1 VVEAV
6 TPGFVVELFGLPGSG
21 KSHFARE
28 LLRSSAEIGMPVN
41 LPVASIGPAVPSL
54 PRMARKLG
62 LVARQVLQRP
72 VPSCVTM
79 RSIVSAQH
87 RRTEGLSRC
96 VQWAVTQRLLTS
108 AGRSP
113 GVHLFDEGLLQALW
127 SVRLRGDV
135 APTLR
140 VLEQRSGRYAVPD
153 LVVTVHVS
161 IDEIEDRLSA
171 RRSRHSRLQEPG
183 DPIVRRRELARGAE
197 LVESLVAWWAHIA
210 PEPGRLIEIRNDPG
224 RDLHG
229 EAVALLGMIASRSH
243 LATRPVAPPVI
254 RPS

>member
-21 KSHFARE
+21 KSSLAGE
-28 LLRSSAEIGMPVN
+28 LLRISADIG
-41 LPVASIGPAVPSL
+41 LPMDLPDACVGPAVPSL
-54 PRMARKLG
+54 PRRARKLG
-62 LVARQVLQRP
+62 LAAGQMLQRP
-72 VPSCVTM
+72 VPSFITM
-79 RSIVSAQH
+79 RSIVSFQ
-87 RRTEGLSRC
+87 RPCTEGLSRC
-96 VQWAVTQRLLTS
+96 VQWAITQRLLTS

-127 SVRLRGDV
+127 SVGFRGDV
-135 APTLR
+135 TPALR
-140 VLEQRSGRYAVPD
+140 VLEQRSGHYAMPD

-161 IDEIEDRLSA
+161 IDEVEDRLA
-171 RRSRHSRLQEPG
+171 TRLSRHSRLQQCV

-197 LVESLVAWWAHIA
+197 LVGSLVAWWEHISG
-210 PEPGRLIEIRNDPG
+210 PGRLIEIRNDPG

-229 EAVALLGMIASRSH
+229 EAVVLLGMIASRAH
-243 LATRPVAPPVI
+243 LAARPVAPRVI